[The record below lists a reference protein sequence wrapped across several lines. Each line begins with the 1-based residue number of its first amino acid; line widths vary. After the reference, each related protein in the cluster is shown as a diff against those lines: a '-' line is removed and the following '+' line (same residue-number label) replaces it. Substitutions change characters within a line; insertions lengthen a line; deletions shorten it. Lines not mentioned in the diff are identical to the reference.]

1 MLLHLEK
8 RTGYLEAAAVTR
20 QEIPRILLQPT
31 MYYGKINIYQ
41 WKGAWEISIASS
53 ALEQTIKNQS
63 QQSGNLLQYFPATEP
78 WA

>member
-1 MLLHLEK
+1 MLLRLEK

-31 MYYGKINIYQ
+31 MYYGKINISQ
-41 WKGAWEISIASS
+41 WKEAWEISIASS

-78 WA
+78 RA